1 MVVIIPPRHNGRVET
16 VEKPGITRRGGGF
29 ASAGRGRARC
39 AAMMSKRFV
48 AAVLIGCLVLA
59 GGGILGSLFF

>member
-1 MVVIIPPRHNGRVET
+1 
-16 VEKPGITRRGGGF
+16 
-29 ASAGRGRARC
+29 
-39 AAMMSKRFV
+39 MMSKRFV